1 MTIKEKKMKK
11 MIGDHMGL
19 LPCQFGV
26 HETQISRLMG
36 IEAREAVTIRE
47 NKSIGYQRM
56 KEVGIIVEEAEWV
69 MDLEKE
75 RAIELMP
82 WVDVCP
88 LFCGIEVLN

>member
-1 MTIKEKKMKK
+1 
-11 MIGDHMGL
+11 
-19 LPCQFGV
+19 
-26 HETQISRLMG
+26 
-36 IEAREAVTIRE
+36 
-47 NKSIGYQRM
+47 M

-88 LFCGIEVLN
+88 LFCGIDALN

>member
-19 LPCQFGV
+19 LSCQFGV
-26 HETQISRLMG
+26 HETQIYRLMG
-36 IEAREAVTIRE
+36 IEAREVVTIRE

-56 KEVGIIVEEAEWV
+56 KEVGIIVEEVERV